1 MLRTFIPTG
10 FFVAALVAS
19 LHVAAA
25 PRFWTLAGVE
35 LADGAVA
42 SGYFSYDDA
51 TNTIANWNLRFA
63 AGAGSFTPHT
73 YVPGN
78 SSADA
83 IAPAMGVPPYII
95 FRSLE
100 VDPRFEGSFINTT
113 RAVWI
118 ATLGPLDGNSATV
131 PIDVSINLSV
141 SGEYFEDH
149 DLLTVESRDMTA
161 GSLAL
166 TSTPP
171 PVTIVQVDEFHHQ
184 GLGRYF
190 ITADAAEKH
199 VLDTGVHPG
208 WERTGESFKA
218 YAIGSSAS
226 GSINPVCRFYGDPV
240 RGLHSHFHSADS
252 GECVQVLAAFPSQWL
267 LESDNAFQVNLPD
280 KTTGA
285 CPSGTVP
292 VYRLWNERGNS
303 NHRYTA
309 SATIKAGMLAAGHV
323 AEGYGPD
330 SVAMCA
336 VQ

>member
-1 MLRTFIPTG
+1 MLLASVRAGLFL
-10 FFVAALVAS
+10 AAMAAS
-19 LHVAAA
+19 LHAAA
-25 PRFWTLAGVE
+25 ATRFWTLTGVQ

-42 SGYFSYDDA
+42 TGYFSYDDA
-51 TNTIANWNLRFA
+51 TNTIASWNLRSG

-83 IAPAMGVPPYII
+83 ISPGTGVPPYLI
-95 FRSLE
+95 FRSLD
-100 VDPRFEGSFINTT
+100 VDPRFEENFLRTT

-118 ATLGPLDGNSATV
+118 APLAPLDGNSATV
-131 PIDVSINLSV
+131 SIDVSVNMSV

-149 DLLTVESRDMTA
+149 DFFTVEARDMTA

-166 TSTPP
+166 TPLPP
-171 PVTIVQVDEFHHQ
+171 PVAIVQVDEFHHP
-184 GLGRYF
+184 GLARYF
-190 ITADAAEKH
+190 ITADAAEKQL
-199 VLDTGVHPG
+199 LDAGVHPG

-240 RGLHSHFHSADS
+240 RGLHSHFHSADT
-252 GECVQVLAAFPSQWL
+252 GECVRVLAAFPTEWL

-292 VYRLWNERGNS
+292 VYRLWDKRGNS

-309 SATIKAGMLAAGHV
+309 SAAIKAQMLAAGHV
-323 AEGYGPD
+323 AEGYGAE